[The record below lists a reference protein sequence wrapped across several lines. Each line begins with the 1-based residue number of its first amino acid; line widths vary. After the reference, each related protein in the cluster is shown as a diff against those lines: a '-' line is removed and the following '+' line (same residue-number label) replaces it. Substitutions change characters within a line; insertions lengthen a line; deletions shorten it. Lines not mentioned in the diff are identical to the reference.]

1 MSLIQ
6 MLGMMLPLLV
16 FIVIDAVYKNIKV
29 SIIAAIACAIV
40 QLLYYYFKTGK
51 IDWFVFLDVGL
62 IVGLG
67 VVSIAL
73 KNEMFFK
80 VKPAIIEV
88 VAIILFLVFYFSPD
102 SFLLDYFG
110 RMLPEGK
117 VLNPAAV
124 GVLKNMLLIMCGYIF
139 LHIGAVLYTAVYS
152 SRNVW
157 AFVSGP
163 GFYLL
168 FIPAMVVI
176 FVKNYNKRKRT
187 ALHSKSVQKRK
198 K

>member
-1 MSLIQ
+1 

-117 VLNPAAV
+117 VLNPDAV
-124 GVLKNMLLIMCGYIF
+124 GILKNMLLIMCGYIV
-139 LHIGAVLYTAVYS
+139 LHIGAVLYTAIYS

-168 FIPAMVVI
+168 FIPAMAVI
-176 FVKNYNKRKRT
+176 FVKRMRQRRNEGTRGRG
-187 ALHSKSVQKRK
+187 
-198 K
+198 